1 MIQTTR
7 GLVRRQAYSLCPGRL
22 PTRRIACLI
31 AYTCSLCSVPFCE
44 NGHVFGYMLE
54 TLHWLPIGQRL
65 EYRVAAWYGDCHMGL
80 TPIYLCCSISDI
92 PGPREKRSSLDS
104 LPSYRNYRPM
114 ESSSFYGKTIALES
128 SSFTASFTS

>member
-1 MIQTTR
+1 MIQTKR

-44 NGHVFGYMLE
+44 NGHVF
-54 TLHWLPIGQRL
+54 
-65 EYRVAAWYGDCHMGL
+65 WYGDCHMGL

-92 PGPREKRSSLDS
+92 SGPREKRSSLDS